1 MDFGLALAFSTGLM
15 GGFGHCIGMCGPF
28 VAAYTMNRAEG
39 VNTLSILSHLFFNL
53 GRITTYVFIG
63 ALMGLTGS
71 FVNSAASLS
80 GIQNIASLIAGSFM
94 ALMGLAISGSLR
106 GLLSFER
113 YNSLILKAM
122 KALLQEPSLTRYIPL
137 GMLIGMLPCGLS
149 YGIFI
154 AAAGA
159 GTMLK
164 GMTLSFFFGIGTAFS
179 LMLFGIFFH
188 ALSVRLRGILYR
200 LSGLVLFAM
209 GIYFIYRALTYNA

>member
-1 MDFGLALAFSTGLM
+1 VDFGVALAFSTGLM

-28 VAAYTMNRAEG
+28 VAAYTMNKAEAG
-39 VNTLSILSHLFFNL
+39 HRVSVLPHLFFNL
-53 GRITTYVFIG
+53 GRTTTYVFIG
-63 ALMGLTGS
+63 AIMGLTGS

-80 GIQNIASLIAGSFM
+80 GIQNIASVIAGAFM
-94 ALMGLAISGSLR
+94 ALMGLAISGLLR

-122 KALLQEPSLTRYIPL
+122 KALLQEPSSTRYLPL
-137 GMLIGMLPCGLS
+137 GMLVGMLPCGLS

-154 AAAGA
+154 AAAGT
-159 GTMLK
+159 GNMLR
-164 GMTLSFFFGIGTAFS
+164 GMLLSLSFGMGTAFS
-179 LMLFGIFFH
+179 LILFGIFFH